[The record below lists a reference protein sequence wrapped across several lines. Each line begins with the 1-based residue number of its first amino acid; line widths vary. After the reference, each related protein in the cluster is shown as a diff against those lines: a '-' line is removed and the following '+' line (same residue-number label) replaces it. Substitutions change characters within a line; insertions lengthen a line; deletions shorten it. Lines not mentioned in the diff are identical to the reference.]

1 MAMWVYREGNQNKP
15 PVNEQQMVELIKSG
29 VITGSTYVCD
39 SDTRKW
45 ILASNSK
52 FAMLI
57 KREEALRQ
65 QQQQLQQQQ
74 QFQQAQQVQQNRFT
88 EQQPSRFVEQQPN
101 QVRNTGNKGKYI
113 VGGIA
118 IVAACVVSFIA
129 GRTTAPKGVADVSG
143 GIVPPTEVRY
153 ENQFVPELDT
163 SVPDDLLGEQTESTE
178 TVVESI
184 EETTETVV
192 DSVFSSSGLDGT
204 TETEQ
209 ESLSETTPETEIASE
224 SETSTEETVGN

>member
-65 QQQQLQQQQ
+65 QQQQ
-74 QFQQAQQVQQNRFT
+74 QFQQSQQNRFI

-113 VGGIA
+113 TGGVA

-129 GRTTAPKGVADVSG
+129 GRATAPKGVADVSG
-143 GIVPPTEVRY
+143 GIVPPTEVHY

-163 SVPDDLLGEQTESTE
+163 SVPDDLMEQTTESVVESTEESTE
-178 TVVESI
+178 TVVN
-184 EETTETVV
+184 
-192 DSVFSSSGLDGT
+192 SVFSSSGLDGT
-204 TETEQ
+204 TETDTEQ
-209 ESLSETTPETEIASE
+209 ESLNETTPETETASE

>member
-65 QQQQLQQQQ
+65 QQQQ
-74 QFQQAQQVQQNRFT
+74 FQQDQQVQQNRFT

-101 QVRNTGNKGKYI
+101 QVRNTGNKVKCI
-113 VGGIA
+113 VGGVA

-129 GRTTAPKGVADVSG
+129 GRATAPKGVADVSG
-143 GIVPPTEVRY
+143 GIVPPTEVHY

-163 SVPDDLLGEQTESTE
+163 SVPDDLMEQTTESVVESTEESTE
-178 TVVESI
+178 TVVN
-184 EETTETVV
+184 
-192 DSVFSSSGLDGT
+192 SVFSSSGLDGT
-204 TETEQ
+204 TETETEQ
-209 ESLSETTPETEIASE
+209 ESLNETTPETETASE
-224 SETSTEETVGN
+224 SETSTEETIGN

>member
-15 PVNEQQMVELIKSG
+15 PVNEQQLVELIKSG

-65 QQQQLQQQQ
+65 QQQQ
-74 QFQQAQQVQQNRFT
+74 QFQQAQQVQQNRFI

-101 QVRNTGNKGKYI
+101 QVRNTGNKVKYI
-113 VGGIA
+113 VGGVA
-118 IVAACVVSFIA
+118 IVVACVVSFMA
-129 GRTTAPKGVADVSG
+129 GRATAPKGVADVSG
-143 GIVPPTEVRY
+143 GIVPPTEVHY

-163 SVPDDLLGEQTESTE
+163 SVPDDLLEEQTESVVESTEESTE
-178 TVVESI
+178 TVVN
-184 EETTETVV
+184 
-192 DSVFSSSGLDGT
+192 SVFSSSGLDGT
-204 TETEQ
+204 TETDTEQ
-209 ESLSETTPETEIASE
+209 ESLNETTPETETASE
-224 SETSTEETVGN
+224 SETNTEETVGN

>member
-15 PVNEQQMVELIKSG
+15 PVNEQQMVELIKDG

-45 ILASNSK
+45 VLASNSK

-57 KREEALRQ
+57 KREEALR
-65 QQQQLQQQQ
+65 QQQQ

-101 QVRNTGNKGKYI
+101 QVRNTGKYV

-129 GRTTAPKGVADVSG
+129 GRATAPKGVADVSG
-143 GIVPPTEVRY
+143 GIVPPTEVHY

-163 SVPDDLLGEQTESTE
+163 SVPDDLLEEQTETTE

-204 TETEQ
+204 TETETEQ
-209 ESLSETTPETEIASE
+209 ESLSETTLETETTSE